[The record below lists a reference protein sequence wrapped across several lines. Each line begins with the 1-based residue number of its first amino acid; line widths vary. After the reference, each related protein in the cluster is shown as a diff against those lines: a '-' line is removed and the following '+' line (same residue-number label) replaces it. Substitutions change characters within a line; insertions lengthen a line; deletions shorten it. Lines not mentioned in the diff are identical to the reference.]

1 MPTKEFILILK
12 MCFSTV
18 GLNPVV
24 RSPIRLEVLE
34 ARGRRVGEVYLI
46 NDTIDG
52 LVFISDNEYGDLFEG
67 VITGLRAG
75 WKVAKGELPIE
86 A

>member
-1 MPTKEFILILK
+1 MPTEELILILK

-24 RSPIRLEVLE
+24 RSPIRLEVLGYGD
-34 ARGRRVGEVYLI
+34 RSVGEVYLI

-52 LVFISDNEYGDLFEG
+52 LVFISDSEYRDLFEG

-75 WKVAKGELPIE
+75 WKAAKGELPIE

>member
-1 MPTKEFILILK
+1 MPTDEFILILK
-12 MCFSTV
+12 TCFLSV

-24 RSPIRLEVLE
+24 RSPIRVEVL
-34 ARGRRVGEVYLI
+34 ADGDHRVGEVYLI

-52 LVFISDNEYGDLFEG
+52 IVFTSDSEYGDLFEG

-75 WKVAKGELPIE
+75 WKAAKGELSI
-86 A
+86 